1 MKPNCEP
8 LIFYGKIT
16 LWPISFA
23 VKIFV
28 AKMLTAKIVV
38 MVMDGNGENT
48 RRSWKTSRFFFI
60 WQPTMQADD
69 SGYCGPQALIHI
81 PRIYIS
87 KELCKP
93 QPGYQR
99 SYLSFINKLV

>member
-23 VKIFV
+23 VKMFV

-38 MVMDGNGENT
+38 IVMDGNGENT
-48 RRSWKTSRFFFI
+48 RRSWRRLLDFFRMATNNASR
-60 WQPTMQADD
+60 
-69 SGYCGPQALIHI
+69 
-81 PRIYIS
+81 
-87 KELCKP
+87 
-93 QPGYQR
+93 
-99 SYLSFINKLV
+99 